1 MPEVRTGDHP
11 TDPLS
16 PSSTLS
22 LHLLLKD
29 CDVKILRVRVV
40 PGARRRRVRPN
51 DCAATQTHTYA
62 CTRARTHTCTCTQTD
77 KCTCTRTRTHTNMH
91 AHTCMHARARAHTHT
106 HTHSPGVKY
115 DHMIVLPKRE
125 SEGGSEAG
133 GRREGGR
140 VRGRD
145 ALGQPGSLQGILA
158 AKLPADHIF
167 VEQRGLQPRRPP
179 ATL

>member
-1 MPEVRTGDHP
+1 M
-11 TDPLS
+11 
-16 PSSTLS
+16 
-22 LHLLLKD
+22 LKSFGSGSFQGRGGGEYD
-29 CDVKILRVRVV
+29 RMIVLPHKH
-40 PGARRRRVRPN
+40 
-51 DCAATQTHTYA
+51 THTHA
-62 CTRARTHTCTCTQTD
+62 RARARTHA
-77 KCTCTRTRTHTNMH
+77 H
-91 AHTCMHARARAHTHT
+91 AHRQTNAHARARAHIQTCTHTHACTHTRAHTTHT

-115 DHMIVLPKRE
+115 DQMIVLPKRE